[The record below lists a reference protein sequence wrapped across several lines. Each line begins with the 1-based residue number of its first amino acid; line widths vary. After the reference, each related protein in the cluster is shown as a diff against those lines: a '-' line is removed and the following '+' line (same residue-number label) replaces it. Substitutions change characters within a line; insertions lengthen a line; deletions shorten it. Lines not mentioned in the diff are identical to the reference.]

1 VAAPAE
7 RPPYGVAAVVTAL
20 VGAIYVVTI
29 APTTQFWDTAEY
41 ISSAKVLGIPHPPG
55 NSLFVLLAHVW
66 GYLPLAAS
74 YALRLNLFAATTS
87 ALASGLLFLVT
98 ERLLRDVS
106 PAPRWTRRVI
116 AAAGV
121 LVGATS
127 FTVWNQSTVN
137 EKVYTLSLLSIA
149 LVLWLAV
156 HWGDAPAGER
166 RDRQLVLI
174 VYLLALSATNHL
186 MGLLVIPAVL
196 VYVWH
201 TDRAV
206 LVREPVLLAM
216 VGAIIVGVSVWL
228 FLPLRAAHFPAINE
242 GEPTTWAALKAV
254 LSREQYAKPPLF
266 QRQAPL
272 GAQLANYWQYFSWQ
286 FGHDWPERIR
296 QAVAVVFLLIGL
308 LGGVRQWMR
317 DRRGALA
324 MTALMVTVTLALIFY
339 LNFKYG
345 YSMNREQANLPREVR
360 ERDYFFIV
368 SFLLWG
374 IWVGLGLAA
383 VLEWTGKLLDRHPER
398 SEGWRLSLP
407 LLAVALVPLAGNHV
421 TASRRGEMLPRDFA
435 VDMLQSV
442 EPYGI
447 LITAGDNDTFPLW
460 YAQEVEGVRPDVL
473 LANQSLMNTT
483 WHLKQLNRR
492 PIVDFD
498 SLTASPI
505 YRGRSWTKPAKE
517 PLALSF
523 AAIDSLPPGY
533 RLPQSYAFQVGKVRA
548 TLAAGILERSDF
560 ITLQLIRD
568 NLGTRPIYFSRTVG
582 NYPDRMG
589 LTPYLEGQGLVR
601 KLLPDSLGPS
611 DSTAFMAGLGWIEL
625 SRTRELMFEVYHH
638 ESAARSRPR
647 GWTDLPSEGILSLY
661 WVVYAAWAEIVK
673 SQLIDAS
680 KTKLKSDSAFVASG
694 PAAEQIAKRILVN
707 TSFGRQRSA
716 TR

>member
-7 RPPYGVAAVVTAL
+7 RPPYGVAAVVTVL
-20 VGAIYVVTI
+20 VGALYVFTI
-29 APTTQFWDTAEY
+29 APTTQFWDTSEY
-41 ISSAKVLGIPHPPG
+41 IASAKVLGIPHPPG
-55 NSLFVLLAHVW
+55 NPLFVLLAHVW
-66 GYLPLAAS
+66 AYLPLAAS

-98 ERLLRDVS
+98 ERLLRDAS
-106 PAPRWTRRVI
+106 PAPRWARRVI

-127 FTVWNQSTVN
+127 YTVWNQSTVN
-137 EKVYTLSLLSIA
+137 EKVYTLSLLGIA
-149 LVLWLAV
+149 LVLWLTV
-156 HWGDAPAGER
+156 HWGDIPAGER
-166 RDRQLVLI
+166 RDRYLI
-174 VYLLALSATNHL
+174 VMVYLLALSATNHL

-206 LVREPVLLAM
+206 LLREPVLLAM

-286 FGHDWPERIR
+286 FGHDWPEPIR

-339 LNFKYG
+339 LNFRYG
-345 YSMNREQANLPREVR
+345 YSMTREQASLPREVR
-360 ERDYFFIV
+360 ERDYFFIA
-368 SFLLWG
+368 SFMLWG
-374 IWVGLGLAA
+374 IWAGLGLGAL
-383 VLEWTGKLLDRHPER
+383 LEWTGN
-398 SEGWRLSLP
+398 RLGAP
-407 LLAVALVPLAGNHV
+407 LLALAFVPLAGNHV
-421 TASRRGEMLPRDFA
+421 TASRRREMLPRDFA
-435 VDMLQSV
+435 VDILQSV

-492 PIVDFD
+492 AIVDFD
-498 SLTASPI
+498 SLNAAPI
-505 YRGRSWTKPAKE
+505 YRGRSWSKPTRE

-533 RLPQSYAFQVGKVRA
+533 RLPQAYAFQVGKVRA
-548 TLAAGILERSDF
+548 TLAAGVLERSDF

-625 SRTRELMFEVYHH
+625 PRTRALMFETYHY

-647 GWTDLPSEGILSLY
+647 GWTDVPSEGILSLY

-680 KTKLKSDSAFVASG
+680 KTRLKSDSAFVASG
-694 PAAEQIAKRILVN
+694 PAAEAIAKRILVN
-707 TSFGRQRSA
+707 TSYGRQRA
-716 TR
+716 AAR